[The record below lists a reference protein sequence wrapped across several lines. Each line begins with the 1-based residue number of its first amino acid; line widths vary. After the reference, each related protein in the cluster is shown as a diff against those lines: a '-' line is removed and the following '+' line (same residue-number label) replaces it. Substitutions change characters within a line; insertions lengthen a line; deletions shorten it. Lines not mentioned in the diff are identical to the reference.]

1 MHLLKRWLV
10 PWLPLWNFSPGQ
22 RGCCLALQGELAW
35 LCVSAPWASCSP
47 SRSSGW
53 SEGAFKSN
61 GLFSRS
67 ARLLLFSW
75 SLFRII
81 DLVLTW
87 RIIGVSLSYS
97 VGLSNALWWYRKG
110 KEQTA
115 GNRAQGFSFFL
126 FFLPQY
132 VFAFR
137 CLGKTMCGFGS
148 FSHWSMFWPRWLSA
162 PRSTTWDAS
171 RWVSATTKLFC
182 GCFLFEPLQV
192 TSVAF
197 GRTVRPVLWP
207 ALVWGY
213 PFLSLTWSI
222 SWALKSLLLL
232 LPRHWES
239 AGLICCLLCCAP
251 EGWARW
257 GEGRE
262 GLLGSLVHVLCL
274 QMCFS
279 FLFCSCLPQM
289 ALTQVT
295 GSSSHSLK
303 WLSSGGEAGGAWM
316 CVEGGLVCHPG
327 IGSWELKF
335 VCQQFC

>member
-1 MHLLKRWLV
+1 M
-10 PWLPLWNFSPGQ
+10 
-22 RGCCLALQGELAW
+22 
-35 LCVSAPWASCSP
+35 LC
-47 SRSSGW
+47 G
-53 SEGAFKSN
+53 
-61 GLFSRS
+61 
-67 ARLLLFSW
+67 
-75 SLFRII
+75 
-81 DLVLTW
+81 DT
-87 RIIGVSLSYS
+87 
-97 VGLSNALWWYRKG
+97 G
-110 KEQTA
+110 KERSRVLVT
-115 GNRAQGFSFFL
+115 GPRVFPFFF

-197 GRTVRPVLWP
+197 GRTVMPVLWP
-207 ALVWGY
+207 ALVFGVI
-213 PFLSLTWSI
+213 LSSPSPEAFPGLWS
-222 SWALKSLLLL
+222 
-232 LPRHWES
+232 
-239 AGLICCLLCCAP
+239 LCCCCFPDNGNQQDPFAVSCAVLQKG
-251 EGWARW
+251 ELDGVREEKVCW
-257 GEGRE
+257 GAWFMC
-262 GLLGSLVHVLCL
+262 SAYK
-274 QMCFS
+274 CFS

-316 CVEGGLVCHPG
+316 CVEGGLVCRPG
-327 IGSWELKF
+327 VGSWELKF

>member
-207 ALVWGY
+207 ALVFGVI
-213 PFLSLTWSI
+213 LSSPSPEAFPGLWS
-222 SWALKSLLLL
+222 
-232 LPRHWES
+232 
-239 AGLICCLLCCAP
+239 LCCCCFPDNGNQQDPFAVSCAVLQKG
-251 EGWARW
+251 ELDGVREEKVYW
-257 GEGRE
+257 GAWF
-262 GLLGSLVHVLCL
+262 
-274 QMCFS
+274 MCS
-279 FLFCSCLPQM
+279 AYKCVSP
-289 ALTQVT
+289 
-295 GSSSHSLK
+295 SSSAPVCLRWP
-303 WLSSGGEAGGAWM
+303 WLR
-316 CVEGGLVCHPG
+316 
-327 IGSWELKF
+327 
-335 VCQQFC
+335 